1 MVAFLPDEIFFDSR
15 GLSLFLIFN
24 IITVI
29 TFIII
34 ITVVCC
40 LNNVYFCRDYQGV
53 SLVL

>member
-1 MVAFLPDEIFFDSR
+1 MVAFLPDKIFFDSR
-15 GLSLFLIFN
+15 ALSLFLIFN

-34 ITVVCC
+34 ITVVFC
-40 LNNVYFCRDYQGV
+40 LNNVYFCRDYQAA

>member
-1 MVAFLPDEIFFDSR
+1 MVAFLPDKIFFDSR
-15 GLSLFLIFN
+15 ALSLFLISN

-40 LNNVYFCRDYQGV
+40 LNNVYFCRDYQGA